1 MAAKL
6 KVFAFNARL
15 KLIKTFRN
23 TSQAFKVLKDLFQSL
38 CKSFG
43 SQMGTQIASWLLVV
57 DRKIPDWSSEDLA
70 LLGVLLISDLEDVH

>member
-23 TSQAFKVLKDLFQSL
+23 TSQAFKFKVLKDLFQSL

-43 SQMGTQIASWLLVV
+43 NQMGTQIASWLSVV
-57 DRKIPDWSSEDLA
+57 EQKNP
-70 LLGVLLISDLEDVH
+70 